1 MRIASTHL
9 VTTARQ
15 KLRVKN
21 GDPKSTK
28 STETGSS
35 LILAL
40 VFLVVSSLIVLS
52 LANLAT
58 NDLNNASKFKLAQSR
73 QSTANSA
80 VELALEK
87 IRYNFMP
94 QTLNASPPA
103 SCWNSDSTPS
113 QVTLNGQSIDVW
125 CSTKWKPLSSQTRQ
139 VTFDACDSSISAL
152 NCASH
157 PLLFAVVT
165 FDDYPAPTS
174 VISTAQCS
182 STCGVSMDVNSW
194 VFGDTPPA
202 VSSINP
208 TSGSTSGG
216 TSMTIN
222 GSNFTSGAK
231 VEFVNTSLSSNDI
244 VQATSVTVVNS
255 TTITATTPTLS
266 SGASYYVTVTT
277 PSGTSS
283 YGPEFN

>member
-1 MRIASTHL
+1 MLRKARAYQLSSSTPK
-9 VTTARQ
+9 VGNSD
-15 KLRVKN
+15 LRSVKSN
-21 GDPKSTK
+21 
-28 STETGSS
+28 ETGSS

-58 NDLNNASKFKLAQSR
+58 NDLNNASNFKLAQSR

-87 IRYNFMP
+87 IRYNFMS

-125 CSTKWKPLSSQTRQ
+125 CSTKWNPLSSQTRE
-139 VTFDACDSSISAL
+139 VTFDACDSSVSAL
-152 NCASH
+152 TCASH
-157 PLLFAVVT
+157 PLLYAVVT

-174 VISTAQCS
+174 AISTAQCS

-194 VFGDTPPA
+194 VFDDTPPT

-208 TSGSTSGG
+208 TSGSTSAG

-231 VEFVNTSLSSNDI
+231 VEFVNTSLTSNDI
-244 VQATSVTVVNS
+244 VQATAVTVVNS

-266 SGASYYVTVTT
+266 SGTSYYVTVTT

-283 YGPEFN
+283 YGPQFN